1 MKYMWSKNRIA
12 KYLLP
17 IILKDRKTNQ
27 WYVEPF
33 VWGANMIDKVEW
45 NRIGA
50 DINEYLIAFLQQLSY
65 WNFEFNKFYT
75 KEEYNNIRY
84 NKEKYSKAEVWYV
97 WINCSYGWSWFE
109 SYAWKSKT
117 QKWERNYQEEAI
129 KNIKKQIEWLKWLCC
144 IHSNY
149 QELYNEIPPN
159 SIIYCDPPYKWVREY
174 NFDKWFNHEEFYD
187 WCRKMKKQWHTIFI
201 SEYNMPDDFK
211 CIWEME
217 IKSSL
222 SANWKSWWSK
232 KSIERLFA
240 L

>member
-17 IILKDRKTNQ
+17 IILKDRKPNQ

-129 KNIKKQIEWLKWLCC
+129 KNIKKQIVDLKWVNFINSSYTDL
-144 IHSNY
+144 
-149 QELYNEIPPN
+149 EIPNN
-159 SIIYCDPPYKWVREY
+159 SIIYCDIPYKWVRQY

-201 SEYNMPDDFK
+201 SEYNMPEDFK
-211 CIWEME
+211 CVLE
-217 IKSSL
+217 INHTNSL
-222 SANWKSWWSK
+222 HKTETK
-232 KSIERLFA
+232 EVIEKLFT